1 MASYHSSVTKIVK
14 TSLLLLC
21 QRMFNK
27 LFTEAFVQAV
37 FMKIYFSLSANP
49 VPFIPQMKIFSCFDA
64 VFTKT
69 TQKTNMFHSKRIS
82 HGQVHRTDVV
92 REVKLS
98 LRKPVRICRNSS
110 MACVNEQEAPEQ
122 TQTQKGSLQRVKA
135 RTGSLGEILRN
146 FLSHQGSG

>member
-1 MASYHSSVTKIVK
+1 MATYHSSATKIVK

-49 VPFIPQMKIFSCFDA
+49 IPFIPQMKTFSCFDA

-82 HGQVHRTDVV
+82 QGQVHRTDVV

-98 LRKPVRICRNSS
+98 LRKPVGICRNSS
-110 MACVNEQEAPEQ
+110 MACVDEQEAPEQ
-122 TQTQKGSLQRVKA
+122 TQTKKGRVC
-135 RTGSLGEILRN
+135 RG
-146 FLSHQGSG
+146 